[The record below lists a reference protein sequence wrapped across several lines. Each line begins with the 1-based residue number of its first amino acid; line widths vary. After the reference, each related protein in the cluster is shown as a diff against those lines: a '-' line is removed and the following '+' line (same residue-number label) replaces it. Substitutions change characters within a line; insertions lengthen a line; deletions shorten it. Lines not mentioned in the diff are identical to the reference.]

1 MTERDMT
8 SMNRYSLGSDSS
20 ADTNQKKLNT

>member
-8 SMNRYSLGSDSS
+8 SMKKYSLGSDSY
-20 ADTNQKKLNT
+20 ADINQKKLNT